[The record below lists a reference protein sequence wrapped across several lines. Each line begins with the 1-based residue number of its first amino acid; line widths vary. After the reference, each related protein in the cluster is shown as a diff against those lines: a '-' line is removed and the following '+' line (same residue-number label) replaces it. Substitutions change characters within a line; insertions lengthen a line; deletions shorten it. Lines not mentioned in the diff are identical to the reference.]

1 MRVLSNKSFSHYR
14 CAEAAL
20 PFSAV
25 AQRLQIGGMILKKIV
40 VLLLAMTMTASLL
53 AGCGG
58 KEQAAEPEPSGTENE
73 SEAPAEAEKPAPAE
87 TEGETF
93 KLGLIMNQAT
103 TQVISVMGNHMV
115 KKAEEMGAEATLVY
129 YDMNV
134 QTMISQIEDFTNA
147 GYDAIL
153 VLPMNPNDGAEAM
166 QAAMDKGV
174 LVLTFDTIP
183 NCDYTASFTASN
195 YDLGY
200 QIGKA
205 AADWAKDALV
215 AKDIKP
221 VIGLVNNPESEF
233 LTARADGI
241 QAALKELLPEGEVV
255 ISASGT
261 TEPEGLEAGENF
273 LTAYPDMNIVC
284 TINDD
289 TGSGIMNAFA
299 AAGYGE
305 AEDRGLFTC
314 DGTLTSLTNVQAG
327 GFHKTCVN
335 LSLPTVGEWM
345 VECAIQNLRGEE
357 VTYEKDTNFPMT
369 PVTVE
374 NAQEAIDAYNG

>member
-1 MRVLSNKSFSHYR
+1 M
-14 CAEAAL
+14 
-20 PFSAV
+20 
-25 AQRLQIGGMILKKIV
+25 KKIV
-40 VLLLAMTMTASLL
+40 VLLLAMTMTVSLL
-53 AGCGG
+53 AGCGS
-58 KEQAAEPEPSGTENE
+58 KEQAPAETPAAETETPAAEEADAAEPE
-73 SEAPAEAEKPAPAE
+73 AA
-87 TEGETF
+87 GETF

-103 TQVISVMGNHMV
+103 TQVISTMGNHMV

-147 GYDAIL
+147 DYDAIL

-166 QAAMDKGV
+166 QAAMDKGI

-195 YDLGY
+195 YELGY

-205 AADWAKDALV
+205 AAEWAQDALV
-215 AKDIKP
+215 AKNIKP
-221 VIGLVNNPESEF
+221 VIGVVNCPESEF
-233 LTARADGI
+233 LTERADGTLE
-241 QAALKELLPEGEVV
+241 ALEELLPEGEVV

-261 TEPEGLEAGENF
+261 AEPAGLEAGENF

-289 TGSGIMNAFA
+289 TGSGILNAFS
-299 AAGYGE
+299 AAGYGD

-314 DGTLTSLTNVQAG
+314 DGTITGLTNVKAG
-327 GFHKTCVN
+327 GFHKACID

-345 VECAIQNLRGEE
+345 VECAIQNLKGEE
-357 VTYEKDTNFPMT
+357 VTYEKDTNFPMNK
-369 PVTVE
+369 VTVD
-374 NAQEAIDAYNG
+374 NAQQAIDAYNG

>member
-1 MRVLSNKSFSHYR
+1 M
-14 CAEAAL
+14 
-20 PFSAV
+20 
-25 AQRLQIGGMILKKIV
+25 KKIV

-53 AGCGG
+53 AGCGV
-58 KEQAAEPEPSGTENE
+58 KEQAAEPAPSGTENE
-73 SEAPAEAEKPAPAE
+73 SGAPAEAEEPAPAE

-241 QAALKELLPEGEVV
+241 QAALEELLPEGEVV